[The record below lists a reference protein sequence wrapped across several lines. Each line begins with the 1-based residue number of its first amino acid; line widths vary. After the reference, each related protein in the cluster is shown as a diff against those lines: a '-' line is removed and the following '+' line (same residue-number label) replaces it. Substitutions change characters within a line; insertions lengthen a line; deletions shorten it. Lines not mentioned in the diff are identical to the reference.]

1 MCRLDREECVG
12 DAEVMVIAKFEKSL
26 SIFSYLPNTKVSY
39 TLKPGVMIGA
49 YLSIKVIRKVKMFRA
64 LNDFNGVVGLLI
76 EPVF

>member
-26 SIFSYLPNTKVSY
+26 SIFSYLPNTKVS
-39 TLKPGVMIGA
+39 LKPGVMIGA
-49 YLSIKVIRKVKMFRA
+49 YLSIKVIKKVKMFRA